1 MGDVIIRK
9 FKHTDVN
16 DFLRLSRL
24 SFAEESIAAG
34 ITPEDF
40 ELETR
45 RIFRWKMIPYKLLT
59 NLMGIKWEGFVAEKD
74 GKVVGGGMYMGRN
87 NRMVLTNLMV
97 DPEFRRQ
104 GIGQALLQK
113 RLERLTELGFPFV
126 TTQVLDTNL
135 ASLAN
140 IKKQDFELFNKYSVY
155 ERNLPLQDREDPIV
169 YPLTFRE
176 INSLD
181 KAAFREVE
189 KRITPAFI
197 MYIIGSAESRYF
209 VSNWQKLYLRY
220 TRYSKWIKAVVAEGE
235 TLGFLCADFH
245 PQQRKGFLLPPV
257 VSKEGLRYLPTMI
270 RQAGAW
276 LEKSGKVSMVVE
288 IPDQQTCIRDYLL
301 DNGWSRQYTWLE
313 FIKWLDERARQKI
326 TNQSLNETG

>member
-1 MGDVIIRK
+1 MADVIIRK
-9 FKHTDVN
+9 FKHTDVD
-16 DFLRLSRL
+16 DFLHLSRL

-45 RIFRWKMIPYKLLT
+45 RIFRWKMIPYKLLSY
-59 NLMGIKWEGFVAEKD
+59 LMGIKWEGFVAEKK

-113 RLERLTELGFPFV
+113 RLERLSELGFPYV
-126 TTQVLDTNL
+126 TTQVLDTNS

-140 IKKQDFELFNKYSVY
+140 IKKQAFELFNQYSVY
-155 ERNLPLQDREDPIV
+155 ERNLPIPDREDPTVHPITV
-169 YPLTFRE
+169 RE
-176 INSLD
+176 ITSSD
-181 KAAFREVE
+181 KAAFRDIE
-189 KRITPAFI
+189 KRTTPAFVLHI
-197 MYIIGSAESRYF
+197 NGSAESSYF
-209 VSNWQKLYLRY
+209 LSGWQILYLHY
-220 TRYSKWIKAVVAEGE
+220 ARYSKWIKAVVAEGE

-245 PQQRKGFLLPPV
+245 PQQQKGFLLQPV
-257 VSKEGLRYLPTMI
+257 VSEAGLPYLPTMI
-270 RQAGAW
+270 RKVGTW
-276 LEKSGKVSMVVE
+276 LEEAGKISMVVE
-288 IPDQQTCIRDYLL
+288 IPDHETRIRDYLL
-301 DNGWSRQYTWLE
+301 ENGWSHQYTWLE

-326 TNQSLNETG
+326 TGQSTKGTG